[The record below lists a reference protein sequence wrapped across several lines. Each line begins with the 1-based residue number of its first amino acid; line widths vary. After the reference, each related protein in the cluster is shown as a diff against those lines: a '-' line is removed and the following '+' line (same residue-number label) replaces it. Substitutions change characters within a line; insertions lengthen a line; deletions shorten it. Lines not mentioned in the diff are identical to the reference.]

1 MTSREDRVQVGLE
14 IPVETKQAMKDADGP
29 MWKIVDEG
37 VRMALGMDKGSTEAA
52 IEHRL
57 GELQTERTKLSD
69 QLESLQDR
77 IEDIESM
84 EADLESRLSRIREKK
99 QSHRER
105 LDEILES
112 MERDNRSR
120 PVTAWMGDIKEASLH
135 EYGSESKDN
144 IDRVV
149 GDLRQ
154 RATEEGYSISPDRFS
169 RTVAANS
176 NIQSSADGGE
186 DEDLRVLKGGDDDE

>member
-1 MTSREDRVQVGLE
+1 
-14 IPVETKQAMKDADGP
+14 MKDADGP

-37 VRMALGMDKGSTEAA
+37 VRMALGLDQGSTEAA

-57 GELQTERTKLSD
+57 GDLQTERSKLSD
-69 QLESLQDR
+69 QLESIQSRLEQV
-77 IEDIESM
+77 ESM
-84 EADLESRLSRIREKK
+84 EEDLESRLSRIREKK
-99 QSHRER
+99 QSHRDR

-112 MERDNRSR
+112 MEEDTRSR
-120 PVTAWMGDIKEASLH
+120 PVTAWMSDIKEASLY
-135 EYGSESKDN
+135 EYGNESKDN
-144 IDRVV
+144 IDRVI

-176 NIQSSADGGE
+176 NLQSSADGGE
-186 DEDLRVLKGGDDDE
+186 DEDFRVLKGGDDDE